1 MRFGF
6 KDLMIEGS
14 GLVVVSFGR
23 FNPPTIGHE
32 KVIEKVKS
40 VAGTAPFRVYPS
52 HTVGPKD
59 PLPHAKKVAYMRK
72 MFPKYKKNIVA
83 DREAKTIIHIAEKLY
98 KEGFDEMIM
107 VAGGDRIKEFDTLL
121 QRYNGKPDR
130 KGKVI
135 FDFKSIKVVNAG
147 ERDPD
152 AEGVTGMSASK
163 MRAAASD
170 SDFDSFKN
178 GIPNTLND
186 RDKKKLYLDVRKHM
200 GIREAKEMGEL
211 TDFESMRDAYL
222 TGQVWK
228 IDDIVEANGHTGK
241 VINRGTNYL
250 SFVDEKGKVHKT
262 WLHDIGMPAPKGDYG
277 KMIGEKRDAGYP
289 DDSEKIGK
297 KHYIIYKDR
306 KDWYGFEVDKDGNQ
320 IGDSIF
326 DPKKGELKKMI
337 LRFQEEVEEK
347 PLPQQYDEAWWND
360 LGAKISQLR
369 HPKGWEKVA
378 QDYIDG
384 MDDPEHRKHPGAWA
398 QSVAHKYRGIEGRQ
412 LVKYINRLVAQG
424 KLPRELRAQCEET
437 EVRTFANLV
446 KEINSKQ
453 DSILNEWG
461 EIEEAAEY
469 QGKKVTLNKPFYTP
483 DGPKK
488 SAVYVKNEKG
498 KVVIVRF
505 GDPNMEIKAD
515 NPERRKSFRARHNC
529 DNPGPKTKA
538 RYWSCKAW

>member
-262 WLHDIGMPAPKGDYG
+262 WLHDIGMPAPKGDIFAL
-277 KMIGEKRDAGYP
+277 KV
-289 DDSEKIGK
+289 K
-297 KHYIIYKDR
+297 K
-306 KDWYGFEVDKDGNQ
+306 
-320 IGDSIF
+320 
-326 DPKKGELKKMI
+326 
-337 LRFQEEVEEK
+337 EEVEEK
-347 PLPQQYDEAWWND
+347 PLPQQYDEAWWHD
-360 LGAKISQLR
+360 LGAKISQVR

-384 MDDPEHRKHPGAWA
+384 MDDPEHRNHPTAWA
-398 QSVAHKYRGIEGRQ
+398 
-412 LVKYINRLVAQG
+412 
-424 KLPRELRAQCEET
+424 
-437 EVRTFANLV
+437 
-446 KEINSKQ
+446 
-453 DSILNEWG
+453 
-461 EIEEAAEY
+461 
-469 QGKKVTLNKPFYTP
+469 
-483 DGPKK
+483 
-488 SAVYVKNEKG
+488 
-498 KVVIVRF
+498 
-505 GDPNMEIKAD
+505 
-515 NPERRKSFRARHNC
+515 
-529 DNPGPKTKA
+529 
-538 RYWSCKAW
+538 

>member
-40 VAGTAPFRVYPS
+40 VAGSAPFRVYPS

-262 WLHDIGMPAPKGDYG
+262 WLHDIGMPAPKGDIFAL
-277 KMIGEKRDAGYP
+277 KV
-289 DDSEKIGK
+289 K
-297 KHYIIYKDR
+297 K
-306 KDWYGFEVDKDGNQ
+306 
-320 IGDSIF
+320 
-326 DPKKGELKKMI
+326 
-337 LRFQEEVEEK
+337 EEVEEK
-347 PLPQQYDEAWWND
+347 PLPQQYDEAWWHD
-360 LGAKISQLR
+360 LGAKISQVR

-384 MDDPEHRKHPGAWA
+384 MDDPEHRNHPTAWA
-398 QSVAHKYRGIEGRQ
+398 QSVAMKYRGIEGRQ